1 MKRVL
6 VTGGAGFV
14 GTNLTAEL
22 LRRGYW
28 VRTLDIAASALDPHS
43 RLEPVIGDIRD
54 SEVVA
59 RSVDDI
65 DTVFHTAA
73 MLGLL
78 GGGAVSHDYSRLMF
92 AVNVDATKDLIRRSR
107 DAGVSRFVYTSS
119 NSVVMGDRPIVAG
132 DETLPY
138 TSRFAD
144 LYTET
149 KVSAEAFVLSN
160 NGIGAMMTCAIR
172 PSGIWGPGDQTMFR
186 KMFEPLVSG
195 RVRALVGR
203 PGIRM
208 DTTYIANLVH
218 GHLLAAEQLHPLGTA
233 CGQAYF
239 ITDEHPI
246 NVFELARPIVE
257 ACGQHW
263 PAARVPGRAVYAVM
277 AGWQW
282 LHFRLGVSAPPL
294 EPLVVNRLCVD
305 NFYSTE
311 KARRDLGYRPQ
322 VSIAD
327 AIEISIP
334 YYRKLFETMLQ
345 DADKIDP
352 TRCLTKPSAPVSA
365 RRTRGRLPDHR
376 G

>member
-14 GTNLTAEL
+14 GSNLTAEL

-28 VRTLDIAASALDPHS
+28 VRTLDIAASPLPAHP
-43 RLEPVIGDIRD
+43 RLETVVGDLRD
-54 SEVVA
+54 EKVLV
-59 RSVDDI
+59 RCVTDV

-78 GGGAVSHDYSRLMF
+78 GGRAVSQGYRDCMF
-92 AVNVDATKDLIRRSR
+92 AVNVEATKALIRHAR

-119 NSVVMGDRPIVAG
+119 NSVVMGNQPIVSG

-149 KVSAEAFVLSN
+149 KVESEAFVLAN
-160 NGIGAMMTCAIR
+160 NGIGAMLTCALR

-186 KMFEPLVSG
+186 KIFDQLVTG
-195 RVRALVGR
+195 RVRVLVGR
-203 PGIRM
+203 PGVRM

-218 GHLLAAEQLHPLGTA
+218 GHLLAAENLHPGGTA
-233 CGQAYF
+233 CAQAFF
-239 ITDEHPI
+239 ITDEQPI

-263 PAARVPGRAVYAVM
+263 PRVWVPGRAVYAVM
-277 AGWQW
+277 ASWEW
-282 LHFRLGVSAPPL
+282 LHFRTGVLAPPL

-311 KARRDLGYRPQ
+311 KARRDLGYRPR
-322 VSIAD
+322 VSIAE

-334 YYRKLFETMLQ
+334 YYRELFATMQREAET
-345 DADKIDP
+345 P
-352 TRCLTKPSAPVSA
+352 R
-365 RRTRGRLPDHR
+365 
-376 G
+376 

>member
-22 LRRGYW
+22 LNRGHW
-28 VRTLDIAASALDPHS
+28 VRTLDIAASPLDAHP
-43 RLEPVIGDIRD
+43 RLETVVGDIRND
-54 SEVVA
+54 EVLA
-59 RSVDDI
+59 RSVANI

-73 MLGLL
+73 RLGLL
-78 GGGAVSHDYSRLMF
+78 GGRAVSQDYRELMF
-92 AVNVDATKDLIRRSR
+92 AVNVEATKRLIRLAR

-119 NSVVMGDRPIVAG
+119 NSVVMGDQPIVSG
-132 DETLPY
+132 DETLSY

-149 KVSAEAFVLSN
+149 KVEAEAFVLAN
-160 NGIGAMMTCAIR
+160 NGIGGMMTCAIR

-186 KMFEPLVSG
+186 KIFEQLVAG
-195 RVRALVGR
+195 RVRVLVGR

-233 CGQAYF
+233 CGQAFF
-239 ITDEHPI
+239 ITDEQPV
-246 NVFELARPIVE
+246 NVFEFARPIVE

-263 PAARVPGRAVYAVM
+263 PRIRVPGRAVYAAM

-282 LHFRLGVSAPPL
+282 LHFRLRVPAPPL

-311 KARRDLGYRPQ
+311 KARRHLGYCPL
-322 VSIAD
+322 VSIAE

-334 YYRKLFETMLQ
+334 YYRELFDTMQ
-345 DADKIDP
+345 RDA
-352 TRCLTKPSAPVSA
+352 KP
-365 RRTRGRLPDHR
+365 RT
-376 G
+376 

>member
-1 MKRVL
+1 VKRVL

-14 GTNLTAEL
+14 GNNLTAEL
-22 LRRGYW
+22 LKRGYW
-28 VRTLDIAASALDPHS
+28 VRTLDIAASPLNSHP
-43 RLEPVIGDIRD
+43 RLETVVGDIRD

-59 RSVDDI
+59 RSVDGV

-78 GGGAVSHDYSRLMF
+78 GGRAVSHDYRQLMF
-92 AVNVDATKDLIRRSR
+92 AVNVEATKELIRRSR

-119 NSVVMGDRPIVAG
+119 NSVVMGDQPIVAG
-132 DETLPY
+132 DEALPY
-138 TSRFAD
+138 TSRFVD

-149 KVSAEAFVLSN
+149 KVEAEAFVLSN

-186 KMFEPLVSG
+186 KIFEQLVAG
-195 RVRALVGR
+195 RVRVLVGR

-218 GHLLAAEQLHPLGTA
+218 GQLLAAEQLHPLGTA

-239 ITDEHPI
+239 ITDEQPI
-246 NVFELARPIVE
+246 NVFEFARPIVE

-263 PAARVPGRAVYAVM
+263 PRVRVPGRAVYAVM

-282 LHFRLGVSAPPL
+282 LHFRLGLPAPPL

-305 NFYSTE
+305 NFYATE
-311 KARRDLGYRPQ
+311 KARRDLGYRPL
-322 VSIAD
+322 VSIAE

-334 YYRKLFETMLQ
+334 YYRELFETMQ
-345 DADKIDP
+345 RDA
-352 TRCLTKPSAPVSA
+352 A
-365 RRTRGRLPDHR
+365 RGHY
-376 G
+376 